1 MAILK
6 ERIHLDK
13 HDYSS
18 RSKTMKFKKPS
29 RSEIPFMVQHRHVAV
44 LILIS
49 VSTLISCDGVKE
61 EKTKTLDFGTFTI
74 EVPPTWRKIS
84 RAGIDSSAGQIALD
98 SVDTLNFELGQ
109 FVNDLRGKKN
119 YLIEKN
125 SVYLTQDTNDTV
137 FVKDAKGRVIDS
149 LINETTVL
157 NRIGHV
163 DSVDLNKLLKDSVS
177 HIIVDNR
184 KAKLVQP
191 KKSREGTTG
200 IYIDSLWRV
209 GSALYKFE
217 ISGKNLKPNNE
228 KFFLKAIVTIKFK
241 RAQD

>member
-1 MAILK
+1 MREHKL
-6 ERIHLDK
+6 L
-13 HDYSS
+13 
-18 RSKTMKFKKPS
+18 T
-29 RSEIPFMVQHRHVAV
+29 V

-49 VSTLISCDGVKE
+49 VLTLISCSRFK

-74 EVPPTWRKIS
+74 EVPSTWRKVNS
-84 RAGIDSSAGQIALD
+84 VAGVDSLVGQIAMD
-98 SVDTLNFELGQ
+98 SVDTMNFELGR
-109 FVNDLRGKKN
+109 FVNDLRRKKN

-137 FVKDAKGRVIDS
+137 LVTDADGRVIDS
-149 LINETTVL
+149 LINETIVL

-177 HIIVDNR
+177 HTIIDNR

-200 IYIDSLWRV
+200 IYIDSLWKV

-228 KFFLKAIVTIKFK
+228 RLFLKAIVTIKFK